1 MGSVSQS
8 LVQWLMSG
16 RPACDDPNASRM
28 RSVGEL
34 ASVQAIPRVF
44 QSVLSLVDITD
55 LTLSCEASPGN
66 GCLAGVWCCMARLR
80 TKWSRGS
87 LSREGLGGQPRL
99 VSDSCYRCVYTGSP
113 LLLPYYAGGI
123 HGPGSPRGSSRSVP
137 YSCYRCVQWLI
148 GSPRFALLCGGIH
161 SPASSMV
168 AGFYWL
174 QLQVA

>member
-1 MGSVSQS
+1 MQSPSRTFCASSQPNLLGSVSQS

-87 LSREGLGGQPRL
+87 SRSSRRPA
-99 VSDSCYRCVYTGSP
+99 SP
-113 LLLPYYAGGI
+113 SLRLLLPLCL
-123 HGPGSPRGSSRSVP
+123 HGLPLAP
-137 YSCYRCVQWLI
+137 
-148 GSPRFALLCGGIH
+148 ALLCGGIH

>member
-1 MGSVSQS
+1 
-8 LVQWLMSG
+8 MSG

-99 VSDSCYRCVYTGSP
+99 VSDSCYRCVHGLP
-113 LLLPYYAGGI
+113 LAP
-123 HGPGSPRGSSRSVP
+123 
-137 YSCYRCVQWLI
+137 
-148 GSPRFALLCGGIH
+148 ALLCGGIH

>member
-1 MGSVSQS
+1 
-8 LVQWLMSG
+8 MSG

-87 LSREGLGGQPRL
+87 PSHGGSRRPA
-99 VSDSCYRCVYTGSP
+99 SPDSCYRCVYTGSP
-113 LLLPYYAGGI
+113 LLLPYYAGGFTARLARWSLVFT
-123 HGPGSPRGSSRSVP
+123 GCNFKSLEGLSRFGGELS
-137 YSCYRCVQWLI
+137 L
-148 GSPRFALLCGGIH
+148 ALVC
-161 SPASSMV
+161 
-168 AGFYWL
+168 
-174 QLQVA
+174 

>member
-1 MGSVSQS
+1 
-8 LVQWLMSG
+8 MSG

-87 LSREGLGGQPRL
+87 PSHGSSRRPA
-99 VSDSCYRCVYTGSP
+99 SPDSCYRCVYTGSP
-113 LLLPYYAGGI
+113 LLLPYYAGGFTARLARWSLVFT
-123 HGPGSPRGSSRSVP
+123 GCNFKSLEGLSRFGGELS
-137 YSCYRCVQWLI
+137 L
-148 GSPRFALLCGGIH
+148 ALVC
-161 SPASSMV
+161 
-168 AGFYWL
+168 
-174 QLQVA
+174 